1 MDISV
6 NNISFSYPKSD
17 KQVLKNISFNAKQSE
32 ITSLIGANGAGK
44 STLMKSILGVLKADG
59 QVLLGDK
66 NINSFSRQELMRHV
80 GYLTQENSFLSSLT
94 VFEVIM
100 LGRMHSLRI
109 RVNKEE
115 IDKVWAVMSNLGIED
130 LAERPFYA
138 LSGGQRRIV
147 GLAQTI
153 VKEPD
158 VLILDEPTANLDI
171 QNELEVLELIKTY
184 TKKKNVTT
192 LMILHDLNM
201 ASRFSDK
208 LVLMNNN
215 CIYSSGKPI
224 DVITELSVREAY
236 GVNVFI
242 HVDKAGIP
250 MIHLINSVG
259 EKKYSFD

>member
-1 MDISV
+1 MDIKV
-6 NNISFSYPKSD
+6 NNISFTYPKSD
-17 KQVLKNISFNAKQSE
+17 KRVLKNISFNANQSE
-32 ITSLIGANGAGK
+32 VTSLIGANGAGK
-44 STLMKSILGVLKADG
+44 STLIKSILGVLKAEG
-59 QVLLGDK
+59 EVLLGDR
-66 NINSFSRQELMRHV
+66 NINSFNRQELMKRV
-80 GYLTQENSFLSSLT
+80 GYLTQESSYMSSLT

-100 LGRMHSLRI
+100 LGRMHSLHL
-109 RVNKEE
+109 RVDKDE
-115 IDKVWAVMSNLGIED
+115 IDKAWVIMNNLGIEE

-138 LSGGQRRIV
+138 LSGGRRRIV

-171 QNELEVLELIKTY
+171 QNELEVLELIRTY
-184 TKKKNVTT
+184 TKKKNITT
-192 LMILHDLNM
+192 LLILHDLNM

-208 LVLMNNN
+208 LVLMSDNS
-215 CIYSSGKPI
+215 IYSSGKPI

-259 EKKYSFD
+259 EKKYNFD